1 MPVMLTPV
9 KPAAAKGRNLND
21 TDDLNGK
28 IRMRNGLWS
37 MLAPSLSNGLTTIG
51 LLSMILDTSPSI
63 GDTQHRLLTWSV
75 VIIWAVITVSFALRL
90 RKIRGWPQRSDYLT
104 SGNGLIDLASSL
116 SLPFGWLVTS
126 DPNDAPLFALV
137 WSLRYI
143 RHTAG
148 LALFW
153 RVMQRSRTALLSIA
167 SLFIAILF
175 AASALAYIF
184 ERNLQPEAFGS
195 IPRAMWWSIVTI
207 TTTGYGDLLPATL
220 WGRLLA
226 GWVMVGGVV
235 MFALWAGIV
244 ATAFAEELQRRHF
257 LHTWDLVATVPFF
270 QKLGAATVADIV
282 RLLESRDVAQ
292 GTVIVRKGDPGDAMY
307 FLVSGE
313 ATVELAEPVALKPG
327 NFFGEMALLFG
338 APRSATV
345 IATQPSVLLVLDVAD
360 LRELA
365 GRRPELV
372 NLIEAEARRRS
383 QANAQTELQAGQ
395 DGTKQGVT
403 VP

>member
-1 MPVMLTPV
+1 M
-9 KPAAAKGRNLND
+9 AGSA
-21 TDDLNGK
+21 
-28 IRMRNGLWS
+28 
-37 MLAPSLSNGLTTIG
+37 LSNGLTTIG
-51 LLSMILDTSPSI
+51 LVAMVLDTSPA
-63 GDTQHRLLTWSV
+63 GDRQHLVLAWLV
-75 VIIWAVITVSFALRL
+75 VIVWAAISTSFALRL
-90 RKIRGWPQRSDYLT
+90 GRMKDQAARRAYLA
-104 SGNGLIDLASSL
+104 SGDGLIDVASIF
-116 SLPFGWLVTS
+116 SLPFGWLVS
-126 DPNDAPLFALV
+126 PEPRDALLFALI

-148 LALFW
+148 LVLFW
-153 RVMQRSRTALLSIA
+153 RVMQRSRVALLSIA
-167 SLFIAILF
+167 SLFVSIFF
-175 AASALAYIF
+175 AASTLAYVF
-184 ERNLQPEAFGS
+184 ERNVQPEAFGS

-207 TTTGYGDLLPATL
+207 TTTGYGDLLPASL

-226 GWVMVGGVV
+226 GWVMIGGVV
-235 MFALWAGIV
+235 MFALWAGII

-282 RLLESRDVAQ
+282 RLLEARDVGK
-292 GTVIVRKGDPGDAMY
+292 GTVIVRRGEPGDTMY

-313 ATVELAEPVALKPG
+313 ATVQLAPEPVVLKPG

-345 IATQPSVLLVLDVAD
+345 VATQPSVLLVLDIAD

-383 QANAQTELQAGQ
+383 EANARAENPPAAATSGGLHDIQ
-395 DGTKQGVT
+395 
-403 VP
+403 

>member
-1 MPVMLTPV
+1 
-9 KPAAAKGRNLND
+9 
-21 TDDLNGK
+21 
-28 IRMRNGLWS
+28 
-37 MLAPSLSNGLTTIG
+37 MLAQSLSNGLTTIG
-51 LLSMILDTSPSI
+51 LLAMILDTSPVI
-63 GDTQHRLLTWSV
+63 ADAQHRFLTWLV
-75 VIIWAVITVSFALRL
+75 VLVWFVIAADFVLRL
-90 RKIRGWPQRSDYLT
+90 RRIARGDELRAYLT
-104 SGNGLIDLASSL
+104 SGDGLIDLISAL
-116 SLPFGWLVTS
+116 ALPVGWLVTS
-126 DPNDAPLFALV
+126 EPRDALLFALV

-153 RVMQRSRTALLSIA
+153 RVMQRSRTALLSIG
-167 SLFIAILF
+167 SLFVAIFF
-175 AASALAYIF
+175 AASALAYVF
-184 ERNLQPEAFGS
+184 ERNVQPEAFGS

-235 MFALWAGIV
+235 MFALWAGII

-282 RLLESRDVAQ
+282 RLLEARDVAA
-292 GTVIVRKGDPGDAMY
+292 GTAIVRKGEPGDTMY

-313 ATVELAEPVALKPG
+313 VTVEIAPQPVTLAPG
-327 NFFGEMALLFG
+327 SFFGEMALLFG

-345 IATQPSVLLVLDVAD
+345 VATQPSVLLLLDVAD

-365 GRRPELV
+365 GRRPELID
-372 NLIEAEARRRS
+372 LIETEARSRRD
-383 QANAQTELQAGQ
+383 ANASVER
-395 DGTKQGVT
+395 
-403 VP
+403 

>member
-1 MPVMLTPV
+1 
-9 KPAAAKGRNLND
+9 
-21 TDDLNGK
+21 
-28 IRMRNGLWS
+28 MRNGFWS
-37 MLAPSLSNGLTTIG
+37 MIVPVLSNGLTTIG
-51 LLSMILDTSPSI
+51 LFAMILDTSPAI
-63 GDTQHRLLTWSV
+63 GDQPHRFLAALV
-75 VIIWAVITVSFALRL
+75 VGVWAAISISFIFDLWRKNGRGARL
-90 RKIRGWPQRSDYLT
+90 AYLG
-104 SGNGLIDLASSL
+104 SAVGLIDLASVF

-126 DPNDAPLFALV
+126 DPNDALLFTFV

-167 SLFIAILF
+167 SLFISIFF
-175 AASALAYIF
+175 AASTLAYVF
-184 ERNLQPEAFGS
+184 ERHVQPEAFGS

-207 TTTGYGDLLPATL
+207 TTTGYGDLLPATI

-244 ATAFAEELQRRHF
+244 ATAFAEELHRRHF

-282 RLLESRDVAQ
+282 RLLEARDVGD
-292 GTVIVRKGDPGDAMY
+292 GTVIIRKGEPGDTMY

-313 ATVELAEPVALKPG
+313 ATVELAEPVVLKPG

-338 APRSATV
+338 EPRSATV
-345 IATQPSVLLVLDVAD
+345 VATRPSVLLLLDVAD

-372 NLIEAEARRRS
+372 DLIEAEARRRS
-383 QANAQTELQAGQ
+383 EANARA
-395 DGTKQGVT
+395 KMSSAA
-403 VP
+403 VPDSAHAAAVPSNGAPLLTHHLDR

>member
-1 MPVMLTPV
+1 
-9 KPAAAKGRNLND
+9 
-21 TDDLNGK
+21 
-28 IRMRNGLWS
+28 MRNGLWS
-37 MLAPSLSNGLTTIG
+37 MIAPALSNGLATIG
-51 LLSMILDTSPSI
+51 LLAMILDTSPSI
-63 GDTQHRLLTWSV
+63 GDQAHRFLTGIVIV
-75 VIIWAVITVSFALRL
+75 VWAGIGIGVIFNLWRMNGRGSRL
-90 RKIRGWPQRSDYLT
+90 AYLG
-104 SGNGLIDLASSL
+104 SAVGLIDLASVF
-116 SLPFGWLVTS
+116 SLPFGWLATS
-126 DPNDAPLFALV
+126 DPRDALLFVLV

-153 RVMQRSRTALLSIA
+153 RVMQRSRTALFSIA
-167 SLFIAILF
+167 SLFIAIFF
-175 AASALAYIF
+175 ATSTLAYVF
-184 ERNLQPEAFGS
+184 ERNVQPEAFGS

-207 TTTGYGDLLPATL
+207 TTTGYGDLLPATI

-282 RLLESRDVAQ
+282 RLLESRDVGQ
-292 GTVIVRKGDPGDAMY
+292 GTVIIRKGDRGDTMY

-313 ATVELAEPVALKPG
+313 ATVQLAEPVVLRPG
-327 NFFGEMALLFG
+327 SFFGEMALLFG

-345 IATQPSVLLVLDVAD
+345 IATEPSVLLVLDIAD

-372 NLIEAEARRRS
+372 DLIEAEARRRS
-383 QANAQTELQAGQ
+383 EANAKAETPPTA
-395 DGTKQGVT
+395 
-403 VP
+403 VPDAARAAAVPS

>member
-1 MPVMLTPV
+1 M
-9 KPAAAKGRNLND
+9 
-21 TDDLNGK
+21 
-28 IRMRNGLWS
+28 NGLWS
-37 MLAPSLSNGLTTIG
+37 AIAPALSNGLTTVG
-51 LLSMILDTSPSI
+51 LLAMILDTSPAI
-63 GDTQHRLLTWSV
+63 GDQPHRFLTGV
-75 VIIWAVITVSFALRL
+75 VIVVWAAITVSVVMNLRRMHGRESRL
-90 RKIRGWPQRSDYLT
+90 AYLV
-104 SGNGLIDLASSL
+104 SAEGLIDVASVL
-116 SLPFGWLVTS
+116 SLPLGWLATAE
-126 DPNDAPLFALV
+126 PGDALLFALV

-167 SLFIAILF
+167 SLFVAIFF
-175 AASALAYIF
+175 AASTIAFVF
-184 ERNLQPEAFGS
+184 ERHSQPDSFGS
-195 IPRAMWWSIVTI
+195 IPRAMWWAIVTI
-207 TTTGYGDLLPATL
+207 TTTGYGDVVPVSL
-220 WGRLLA
+220 WGRLLG

-257 LHTWDLVATVPFF
+257 LHTWDLVSTVPFF

-282 RLLESRDVAQ
+282 RLLESRDVGQ
-292 GTVIVRKGDPGDAMY
+292 GTVIIRKGDPGDTMY

-313 ATVELAEPVALKPG
+313 ATVQLAEPVVLQPG
-327 NFFGEMALLFG
+327 SFFGEMALLFG

-345 IATQPSVLLVLDVAD
+345 VATAPSVLLLLDIAD

-372 NLIEAEARRRS
+372 DLIEAEARRRS
-383 QANAQTELQAGQ
+383 EENAKA
-395 DGTKQGVT
+395 VVSAT
-403 VP
+403 VVPAALPSGKASHS

>member
-1 MPVMLTPV
+1 
-9 KPAAAKGRNLND
+9 
-21 TDDLNGK
+21 
-28 IRMRNGLWS
+28 MRSGFWS
-37 MLAPSLSNGLTTIG
+37 MIVPVLSNGLTTIG
-51 LLSMILDTSPSI
+51 LFAMILDTSPAI
-63 GDTQHRLLTWSV
+63 GDQPHRLLTALV
-75 VIIWAVITVSFALRL
+75 VGVWAAISISFIFDLWRENGRGERL
-90 RKIRGWPQRSDYLT
+90 AYLG
-104 SGNGLIDLASSL
+104 SAVGLIDLASVF

-126 DPNDAPLFALV
+126 DPSDALLFTFV

-167 SLFIAILF
+167 SLFISIFF
-175 AASALAYIF
+175 AASTLAYIF
-184 ERNLQPEAFGS
+184 ERHVQPEAFGS

-207 TTTGYGDLLPATL
+207 TTTGYGDLLPATI

-244 ATAFAEELQRRHF
+244 ATAFAEELHRRHF

-270 QKLGAATVADIV
+270 QKLGAAIVADIV
-282 RLLESRDVAQ
+282 RLLEARDVGD
-292 GTVIVRKGDPGDAMY
+292 GTVIIRKGEPGDTMY

-313 ATVELAEPVALKPG
+313 ATVELAEPVVLKPG

-338 APRSATV
+338 EPRSATV
-345 IATQPSVLLVLDVAD
+345 VAT
-360 LRELA
+360 
-365 GRRPELV
+365 RP
-372 NLIEAEARRRS
+372 
-383 QANAQTELQAGQ
+383 
-395 DGTKQGVT
+395 
-403 VP
+403 

>member
-1 MPVMLTPV
+1 
-9 KPAAAKGRNLND
+9 
-21 TDDLNGK
+21 
-28 IRMRNGLWS
+28 
-37 MLAPSLSNGLTTIG
+37 
-51 LLSMILDTSPSI
+51 MILDTSPAIADS
-63 GDTQHRLLTWSV
+63 QHRILTWLVVLIWSV
-75 VIIWAVITVSFALRL
+75 IAAGFAVHLLRVSGRDERWA
-90 RKIRGWPQRSDYLT
+90 YLT
-104 SGNGLIDLASSL
+104 SGDGLIDLVSVLA
-116 SLPFGWLVTS
+116 LPFGWLVTS
-126 DPNDAPLFALV
+126 EPRDALLFALV

-167 SLFIAILF
+167 SLFVAIFF
-175 AASALAYIF
+175 AASALAYVF
-184 ERNLQPEAFGS
+184 ERNVQPEAFGS

-235 MFALWAGIV
+235 MFALWAGII

-257 LHTWDLVATVPFF
+257 LHTWDVVVTVPFF
-270 QKLGAATVADIV
+270 QRLGAATVADIV
-282 RLLESRDVAQ
+282 RLLETRDVAA
-292 GTVIVRKGDPGDAMY
+292 GTAIVRKGEPGDTMY

-313 ATVELAEPVALKPG
+313 VTVEIAPRPVVLAPG
-327 NFFGEMALLFG
+327 SFFGEMALLFD

-345 IATQPSVLLVLDVAD
+345 VATQASVLLVLDIAD

-365 GRRPELV
+365 GRRPELI
-372 NLIEAEARRRS
+372 NLIETEARRRRE
-383 QANAQTELQAGQ
+383 ANASMGAPTDRGEA
-395 DGTKQGVT
+395 
-403 VP
+403 

>member
-1 MPVMLTPV
+1 M
-9 KPAAAKGRNLND
+9 KAAF
-21 TDDLNGK
+21 
-28 IRMRNGLWS
+28 WS
-37 MLAPSLSNGLTTIG
+37 TLAPSLSNGLTTIG
-51 LLSMILDTSPSI
+51 LLAMILDTSPAIS
-63 GDTQHRLLTWSV
+63 DPQHRLLTWL
-75 VIIWAVITVSFALRL
+75 VILIWSAIAAGLALRL
-90 RKIRGWPQRSDYLT
+90 HRISGRDELWACLT
-104 SGNGLIDLASSL
+104 SGDGVIDLVSVLA
-116 SLPFGWLVTS
+116 LPLGWLVTTE
-126 DPNDAPLFALV
+126 PRDALLFALV

-167 SLFIAILF
+167 SLFVAIFF
-175 AASALAYIF
+175 AASALAYVF
-184 ERNLQPEAFGS
+184 ERNVQPEAFGS

-235 MFALWAGIV
+235 MFALWAGII

-282 RLLESRDVAQ
+282 RLLEARDVAA
-292 GTVIVRKGDPGDAMY
+292 GTAIVRKGEPGDTMY

-313 ATVELAEPVALKPG
+313 VTVEIAPQPVVLAPG
-327 NFFGEMALLFG
+327 SFFGEMALLFG

-345 IATQPSVLLVLDVAD
+345 VATQPSVLLVLDVAD

-365 GRRPELV
+365 GRRPELI
-372 NLIEAEARRRS
+372 NLIETEARRRRE
-383 QANAQTELQAGQ
+383 ANASMEMPADRGEAELRAA
-395 DGTKQGVT
+395 VS
-403 VP
+403 

>member
-1 MPVMLTPV
+1 
-9 KPAAAKGRNLND
+9 
-21 TDDLNGK
+21 
-28 IRMRNGLWS
+28 MRNGFWS
-37 MLAPSLSNGLTTIG
+37 MIVPVLSNGLTTIG
-51 LLSMILDTSPSI
+51 LFAMILDTSPAI
-63 GDTQHRLLTWSV
+63 GDQPHRFLAALV
-75 VIIWAVITVSFALRL
+75 VGVWAAISISFIFDLWRKNGRGARL
-90 RKIRGWPQRSDYLT
+90 AYLG
-104 SGNGLIDLASSL
+104 SAVGLIDLASVF

-126 DPNDAPLFALV
+126 DPNDALLFTFV

-167 SLFIAILF
+167 SLFISIFF
-175 AASALAYIF
+175 AASTLAYVF
-184 ERNLQPEAFGS
+184 ERHVQPEAFGS

-207 TTTGYGDLLPATL
+207 TTTGYGDLLPATI

-235 MFALWAGIV
+235 MFALWAGII
-244 ATAFAEELQRRHF
+244 ATAFAEELHRRHF

-282 RLLESRDVAQ
+282 RLLEARDVGD
-292 GTVIVRKGDPGDAMY
+292 GTVIIRKGEPGDTMY

-313 ATVELAEPVALKPG
+313 ATVELAEPVVLKPG

-338 APRSATV
+338 EPRSATV
-345 IATQPSVLLVLDVAD
+345 VATRPSVLLLLDVAD

-372 NLIEAEARRRS
+372 DLIEAEARRRS
-383 QANAQTELQAGQ
+383 EANARA
-395 DGTKQGVT
+395 KMSSAA
-403 VP
+403 VPDSAHAAAVPSNGAPLLTHHLDR

>member
-1 MPVMLTPV
+1 MKATF
-9 KPAAAKGRNLND
+9 
-21 TDDLNGK
+21 
-28 IRMRNGLWS
+28 WS
-37 MLAPSLSNGLTTIG
+37 TLAPALSNGLTTIG
-51 LLSMILDTSPSI
+51 LLAMILDTSPAI
-63 GDTQHRLLTWSV
+63 TAPQHRLLTWL
-75 VIIWAVITVSFALRL
+75 VILVWSAIAAGFALRL
-90 RKIRGWPQRSDYLT
+90 HRISRRDELPGYLA
-104 SGNGLIDLASSL
+104 SGNGLIDFVSVLA
-116 SLPFGWLVTS
+116 LPLGWLVT
-126 DPNDAPLFALV
+126 PEPRDALLFALV

-167 SLFIAILF
+167 SLFVAIFF
-175 AASALAYIF
+175 AASTLAYVF
-184 ERNLQPEAFGS
+184 ERDVQPEAFGS

-207 TTTGYGDLLPATL
+207 TTTGYGDQLPLTL

-235 MFALWAGIV
+235 MFALWAGII
-244 ATAFAEELQRRHF
+244 ATAFAEELHRRHF

-282 RLLESRDVAQ
+282 RLLEPRDVGA
-292 GTVIVRKGDPGDAMY
+292 GTVIVRKGEPGDNMY

-313 ATVELAEPVALKPG
+313 ATVEVAPRPVVLAPG
-327 NFFGEMALLFG
+327 SFFGEMALLFG

-345 IATQPSVLLVLDVAD
+345 VATKPSVLLILDVAD

-383 QANAQTELQAGQ
+383 EANVQAEMLAGG
-395 DGTKQGVT
+395 DADKLRIAAS
-403 VP
+403 

>member
-1 MPVMLTPV
+1 MKTGP
-9 KPAAAKGRNLND
+9 
-21 TDDLNGK
+21 
-28 IRMRNGLWS
+28 WS
-37 MLAPSLSNGLTTIG
+37 MLAPSVSNGLTTLG
-51 LLSMILDTSPSI
+51 LLAMILDTSPVI
-63 GDTQHRLLTWSV
+63 DQAHHRFLTWSV
-75 VIIWAVITVSFALRL
+75 IAAWAVITMSFALRL
-90 RKIRGWPQRSDYLT
+90 HRMHGWTHRSRYLT
-104 SGNGLIDLASSL
+104 SGNGLIDVVSSL

-126 DPNDAPLFALV
+126 DPNDALLFALV
-137 WSLRYI
+137 WSMRYI

-167 SLFIAILF
+167 SLFVAIFF
-175 AASALAYIF
+175 AASTLAYIF
-184 ERNLQPEAFGS
+184 ERHSQPEAFGS
-195 IPRAMWWSIVTI
+195 IPRAMWWSVVTI

-226 GWVMVGGVV
+226 GWVMIGGVV
-235 MFALWAGIV
+235 MFALWAGII

-313 ATVELAEPVALKPG
+313 ATVELAEPVKLAPG
-327 NFFGEMALLFG
+327 NFFSEMALLFG

-365 GRRPELV
+365 GRRPELI

-383 QANAQTELQAGQ
+383 EANAQAETHAGH
-395 DGTKQGVT
+395 DRTK
-403 VP
+403 

>member
-1 MPVMLTPV
+1 MT
-9 KPAAAKGRNLND
+9 
-21 TDDLNGK
+21 
-28 IRMRNGLWS
+28 NGLWS
-37 MLAPSLSNGLTTIG
+37 AIAPALSNGLTTVG
-51 LLSMILDTSPSI
+51 LLAMILDTSPAI
-63 GDTQHRLLTWSV
+63 GNQPHRFLTGVVVVVWAAIAASV
-75 VIIWAVITVSFALRL
+75 FLSLR
-90 RKIRGWPQRSDYLT
+90 RMHGREQRLAYLA
-104 SGNGLIDLASSL
+104 SAEGLIDTASIF

-126 DPNDAPLFALV
+126 EPGDALLFALV

-167 SLFIAILF
+167 SLFVAIFF
-175 AASALAYIF
+175 AASTLAF
-184 ERNLQPEAFGS
+184 VVERHNQPDAFGS
-195 IPRAMWWSIVTI
+195 IPRAMWWAIVTI
-207 TTTGYGDLLPATL
+207 TTTGYGDVVPVSL
-220 WGRLLA
+220 WGRFLG

-235 MFALWAGIV
+235 MFALWAGII

-282 RLLESRDVAQ
+282 RLLESRDVGQ
-292 GTVIVRKGDPGDAMY
+292 GTVIIRKGDPGDTMY

-313 ATVELAEPVALKPG
+313 ATVQLAEPVVLQPG
-327 NFFGEMALLFG
+327 SFFGEMALLFN

-345 IATQPSVLLVLDVAD
+345 VATEPSVLLLLDIAD

-372 NLIEAEARRRS
+372 DLIEAEARRRS
-383 QANAQTELQAGQ
+383 EQNAKAVASATA
-395 DGTKQGVT
+395 
-403 VP
+403 VPAAALPPGKASHS

>member
-1 MPVMLTPV
+1 MPL
-9 KPAAAKGRNLND
+9 KPATAKKRNFGIVND
-21 TDDLNGK
+21 FHGK
-28 IRMRNGLWS
+28 DRMKTGPWS
-37 MLAPSLSNGLTTIG
+37 MVAPGLSNGLTTLG
-51 LLSMILDTSPSI
+51 LLSMILDTSPAI
-63 GDTQHRLLTWSV
+63 DRAQHRFLTWSV
-75 VIIWAVITVSFALRL
+75 IAVWAVMAVNFVLRL
-90 RKIRGWPQRSDYLT
+90 LKMPEQTQRFAYLR
-104 SGNGLIDLASSL
+104 SGDGLIDLVSVL
-116 SLPFGWLVTS
+116 SLPVGWLVTS
-126 DPNDAPLFALV
+126 DPNDALLFALV

-167 SLFIAILF
+167 SLFVAIFF
-175 AASALAYIF
+175 AASTLAYIF

-207 TTTGYGDLLPATL
+207 TTTGYGDLLPGTL

-282 RLLESRDVAQ
+282 RLLEARDVMQ
-292 GTVIVRKGDPGDAMY
+292 GTVIVRKGEPGDAMY

-313 ATVELAEPVALKPG
+313 ATVELAEPVILKPG
-327 NFFGEMALLFG
+327 NFFGEMALLFD

-345 IATQPSVLLVLDVAD
+345 TATQPSVLLVLDVAD

-372 NLIEAEARRRS
+372 NLIEAEAYRRS
-383 QANAQTELQAGQ
+383 EANAQLAM
-395 DGTKQGVT
+395 QGR
-403 VP
+403 